1 VIHRIRGL
9 APALLAMLALP
20 AAGQTVG
27 ETGGTAAESAKG
39 GSAAGAPTGG
49 SAAGPSAPA
58 PAAAAR
64 KPAAPPASER
74 SAVVAVLDK
83 RLGTTAEFTLKPGER
98 FSFGRLSGVLRTC
111 ERTQPFERK
120 QSAAFVQLVEQ
131 PIAGAGQARPKPV
144 LVFSGWI
151 FAESP
156 SLNPV
161 VHPVYDVWL
170 KSCTMRFPDG
180 PRPPSSSTGRKKPSG
195 GPKPAPAGPAPEPAP
210 AEPAPAAPA
219 AAAATPTA

>member
-1 VIHRIRGL
+1 MTLPRC
-9 APALLAMLALP
+9 APALTALALLTVGMP
-20 AAGQTVG
+20 AAGQ
-27 ETGGTAAESAKG
+27 EPRAA
-39 GSAAGAPTGG
+39 
-49 SAAGPSAPA
+49 APA
-58 PAAAAR
+58 PAARAAPR
-64 KPAAPPASER
+64 AAPPSER
-74 SAVVAVLDK
+74 TAVVAALDK

-98 FSFGRLSGVLRTC
+98 FTFGRLQGTLRSC

-131 PIAGAGQARPKPV
+131 PPATGGRDAKPV
-144 LVFSGWI
+144 LIFSGWL

-180 PRPPSSSTGRKKPSG
+180 PRPPSSAGGRKGPSTGS
-195 GPKPAPAGPAPEPAP
+195 AGKAKSPEPAP
-210 AEPAPAAPA
+210 PAEPAAPA
-219 AAAATPTA
+219 AAAAPPTA

>member
-1 VIHRIRGL
+1 MTLFARG
-9 APALLAMLALP
+9 PALAALAILAAP
-20 AAGQTVG
+20 AAGQEAADKG
-27 ETGGTAAESAKG
+27 ETTMQQA
-39 GSAAGAPTGG
+39 
-49 SAAGPSAPA
+49 SAP
-58 PAAAAR
+58 AR
-64 KPAAPPASER
+64 KPAAPSPSER
-74 SAVVAVLDK
+74 TAVLAALDK

-98 FSFGRLSGVLRTC
+98 FRFGRLSGVLRTC

-131 PIAGAGQARPKPV
+131 PATAQGRAAPKPV
-144 LVFSGWI
+144 LIFSGWL

-170 KSCTMRFPDG
+170 RSCTMRFPEG
-180 PRPPSSSTGRKKPSG
+180 PKPPSSSTGRKSPSG
-195 GPKPAPAGPAPEPAP
+195 GRKAAPADAPATAP